1 MSRMDRRRRVIVLA
15 WVVLTMIGVGSLSA
29 CNTIEGAGQ
38 DVERA
43 GEAVQDAVQ

>member
-1 MSRMDRRRRVIVLA
+1 MSRKGRRRRIIVLT
-15 WVVLTMIGVGSLSA
+15 WVTLTMIGAGSLSA

>member
-1 MSRMDRRRRVIVLA
+1 MSRMDRRRRVMVLT
-15 WVVLTMIGVGSLSA
+15 WVVLTLIGAGSLSA

>member
-1 MSRMDRRRRVIVLA
+1 MSRMDRHRRIT
-15 WVVLTMIGVGSLSA
+15 VLTWVMLILVGAGSLSA

-43 GEAVQDAVQ
+43 GEAVQDAIQ